1 MGLEMGLGDGFR
13 DGFRDEFRGWIQELG
28 LRDGLRG

>member
-1 MGLEMGLGDGFR
+1 MGLGMGLGDGFR

-28 LRDGLRG
+28 LRDRLRG